1 MGAPERPLAS
11 WGAAARSGGYD
22 TASQSRAG
30 ERTFTVDS
38 KYNSWTLATLR
49 TSLSYITLLAA
60 VMYISNAIL
69 NSNDFVLIQSSIHR
83 LDVRVI

>member
-11 WGAAARSGGYD
+11 WRAAAQIGRHD
-22 TASQSRAG
+22 AAAQSRAG
-30 ERTFTVDS
+30 ERTFTVDGEYRS
-38 KYNSWTLATLR
+38 GTLATLR

-69 NSNDFVLIQSSIHR
+69 NSNDFVLIQSSIH
-83 LDVRVI
+83 